1 MLALRNRQHE
11 RCVEFL
17 KAALTAQPSHLDIRA
32 LYTYFLMEIGN
43 PAAAKDFA
51 VMTLKD
57 YSKVDTY
64 AMNAMAHLLYNQ
76 ARENRDTKAEAI
88 KDRTSRY
95 FRACEAFDRVLQL
108 DPSNAY
114 AAQGLAIAL
123 AEGNLG
129 GKTVNGAAGT
139 EAAQRSRNLRDALSI
154 LTKIRE
160 TSNSAPID
168 GRTSGGNVYIN
179 IGLCHFLRDEYERAI
194 EAVGTHSDLKGR
206 LD

>member
-1 MLALRNRQHE
+1 MD
-11 RCVEFL
+11 FL
-17 KAALTAQPSHLDIRA
+17 KAALTAQPGHLDIRA
-32 LYTYFLMEIGN
+32 LYTYFLMEMGN
-43 PAAAKDFA
+43 PSAAKDFA

-76 ARENRDTKAEAI
+76 ARENRDTKPEAI

-108 DPSNAY
+108 DPNCAY
-114 AAQGLAIAL
+114 AAHGIAIAL

-129 GKTVNGAAGT
+129 GKALNGATGT
-139 EAAQRSRNLRDALSI
+139 EAAQRSRNLRDALGI
-154 LTKIRE
+154 LTRIRE
-160 TSNSAPID
+160 TSGNAAID
-168 GRTSGGNVYIN
+168 GRNSGGNVYVN

-194 EAVGTHSDLKGR
+194 EAVSNGIQV
-206 LD
+206 